1 MKEAYNKFSKEKI
14 IDICNKQNINY
25 IKHYW
30 NTKKSDTI
38 VSFTCDKHI
47 KFGTQE
53 KRLYDIQR

>member
-30 NTKKSDTI
+30 NTKKI
-38 VSFTCDKHI
+38 RYNSFI
-47 KFGTQE
+47 YMRQA
-53 KRLYDIQR
+53 Y